1 MPETYQHYRR
11 NFDILTLVAVVA
23 ATEALLS
30 ADNDVSSA
38 VSTLLAGNT
47 TSPNTPLSQTGAG
60 IEQGRPSHLEGFGAK
75 LAEEAG
81 EERDVEM
88 EEELTKDVKGD
99 PYAQYDVSV
108 SEETEAIEEYLALI
122 ESSLL
127 AK

>member
-1 MPETYQHYRR
+1 M
-11 NFDILTLVAVVA
+11 
-23 ATEALLS
+23 
-30 ADNDVSSA
+30 SSA

-47 TSPNTPLSQTGAG
+47 TSPHLSTPLGQSEVGK
-60 IEQGRPSHLEGFGAK
+60 EQGHPSHIEGSGAK

-99 PYAQYDVSV
+99 PYAEYDVSV
-108 SEETEAIEEYLALI
+108 REETEAIEEYLALI